1 MRNRLLQ
8 TAHAK
13 LYTRDGTDSQR
24 DADYQAERARGGVG
38 LMITGNRLV
47 HPTSTTGLPQRFS
60 LGWLRAAIPGDR
72 RMTDGVHEHG
82 GAIVAQLNHFGVNA
96 TSDSESDLRV
106 LYAPSAVKS
115 PLYGEMAKAMELA
128 DIREVTD
135 WWATSAE
142 YSREAGFDGVEIHI
156 AHSYLLHQFLSPL
169 YNKREDDYGGSFE
182 NRARF
187 AREVIAAVRERAGRD
202 FVVGARIS
210 LSDMIPGGLEVE
222 DAIELAVQ
230 LESDGGIDYIN
241 TTASGYHK
249 GLQLVIP
256 PADVPSGW
264 LLDRVALVKAA
275 VSLPVFAVGGIVDP
289 AHAESVIAD
298 GTADMVAMTRA
309 QIADPELARKLVEG
323 REDEIDHCIRANQG
337 CIGRTARGFA
347 VTCTVNPAAGREAR
361 FGRGTTAPAREPRR
375 WLVVGGGPAG
385 MKAAET
391 LARRGHSVTLLE
403 READLGG
410 QVNVIARLPNRER
423 FALLISDLER
433 HLRRLAVDVRCAVDA
448 TRELVESFG
457 ADEVIVA
464 TGGLP
469 ARTGFSS
476 VAPFVERIPGAELD
490 HVVTA
495 WDVALGCETG
505 KRVVILDDDGGR
517 ATAGSAEILLDRGC
531 DVRIVTRFTSLLP
544 GTAATMELPFALERL
559 LQKGLTYR
567 LHAWSPQIEP
577 GAIAVR
583 DLYTGEEALEEIDTV
598 VLSTGQV
605 ANTALYD
612 ELVSS
617 LPSVRRIGDCVAPRR
632 IDHAIYEGFL
642 AGREL
647 WDSHERYINEGDLE
661 RWREPLPSPAQ
672 APAA

>member
-60 LGWLRAAIPGDR
+60 LGWLRAAIPADR
-72 RMTDGVHEHG
+72 RMTDGVHEQG

-106 LYAPSAVKS
+106 LFAPSAVKS

-142 YSREAGFDGVEIHI
+142 YSREAGFDGVEIHL
-156 AHSYLLHQFLSPL
+156 AHSYLLHQFFSPL

-187 AREVIAAVRERAGRD
+187 AREVIAAVRERVGRD
-202 FVVGARIS
+202 FVVGTRIS
-210 LSDMIPGGLEVE
+210 LDDMIPGGLVVE
-222 DAIELAVQ
+222 DAVELAVQ
-230 LESDGGIDYIN
+230 LERDGQVDYIN

-264 LLDRVALVKAA
+264 LLERVAHVKTALER
-275 VSLPVFAVGGIVDP
+275 LPVFAVGGIVDP
-289 AHAESVIAD
+289 AQAERVIAE

-309 QIADPELARKLVEG
+309 QIADPALARKLAEG
-323 REDEIDHCIRANQG
+323 REDEIDHCIGANQG

-347 VTCTVNPAAGREAR
+347 VRAPLPEAGRE
-361 FGRGTTAPAREPRR
+361 GRYRTAAPAAEPRR
-375 WLVVGGGPAG
+375 WLVIGGGPAG
-385 MKAAET
+385 MKAAQM

-403 READLGG
+403 REPQLGG
-410 QVNVIARLPNRER
+410 QVNIIAQLPERQR
-423 FALLISDLER
+423 FALLVSDLER
-433 HLRRLAVDVRCAVDA
+433 ALRRLDVDVRLETEA
-448 TRELVESFG
+448 TQEVVERFA

-469 ARTGFSS
+469 ARNGFSS
-476 VAPFVERIPGAELD
+476 VAPFVESIPGADLD
-490 HVVTA
+490 HVVAA

-517 ATAGSAEILLDRGC
+517 ATAGSAEILLDHGC
-531 DVRIVTRFTSLLP
+531 EVRIVTRFTSLLP

-559 LQKGLTYR
+559 LKKGLSYR
-567 LHAWSPQIEP
+567 LHAWSPLIERVQSRSATSSPAGDLGRGRHGRPLDRP
-577 GAIAVR
+577 GR
-583 DLYTGEEALEEIDTV
+583 EHDALRPTR
-598 VLSTGQV
+598 LG
-605 ANTALYD
+605 
-612 ELVSS
+612 
-617 LPSVRRIGDCVAPRR
+617 PSKAAPDRRLRRPHER

-647 WDSHERYINEGDLE
+647 WDPHERYINEGDLE
-661 RWREPLPSPAQ
+661 RWREPLPLPSET
-672 APAA
+672 AAV